1 MLYCLS
7 FSWKIIWKVSFVSSF
22 IWWLRVVISL
32 SRRQRTAIVNG
43 GIYLSNLIYYLVS
56 LFISM
61 NVDVA

>member
-1 MLYCLS
+1 MEDNLESELCELVYL
-7 FSWKIIWKVSFVSSF
+7 VVESSHQF
-22 IWWLRVVISL
+22 AC
-32 SRRQRTAIVNG
+32 RQRTAIVNG

>member
-7 FSWKIIWKVSFVSSF
+7 VSWKIIWKVSFVSSF

-32 SRRQRTAIVNG
+32 SCRQRTAIVNG